1 MSLNLDAPAKP
12 DVASEA
18 GLANEVEA
26 WLHALPLPDAPV
38 QWRRRG
44 GAPQPVTTRDQLARL
59 VPTLAEEGAWAVVE
73 RVHGDAWGQVM
84 HISDGWIVEVNG
96 IPGPE
101 CFARRV
107 TARGDDLISTADECG
122 RILWSWLRGILPGR
136 YDLLQ
141 LG

>member
-1 MSLNLDAPAKP
+1 MSLNLDAPVKP
-12 DVASEA
+12 GVALDS

-26 WLHALPLPDAPV
+26 WLHAQPQPEVPV

-44 GAPQPVTTRDQLARL
+44 GAPRPVGTADHLARL
-59 VPTLAEEGAWAVVE
+59 VRTLADEGAWAVVE
-73 RVHGDAWGQVM
+73 RVHGDTWGQVM
-84 HISDGWIVEVNG
+84 RTPDGWIVEVNG

-107 TARGDDLISTADECG
+107 TVGGDDIFPTADECG

-136 YDLLQ
+136 YELLQ